1 MKRNKEYFKFGDFMT
16 GDYKHRQ
23 PQSHFRRHEFKYK
36 AAGSA
41 AVLLV
46 TGVDV
51 SFAASAI
58 DTGAS
63 ALYYEL
69 IGIGKWIIIFKGA
82 FDTIKSVGNGDFDE
96 AKKHFFSYLL
106 VYLMLLGLPY
116 GLDKVDQVFRDLKSI

>member
-1 MKRNKEYFKFGDFMT
+1 MKQERINFGEFMR
-16 GDYKHRQ
+16 GDYKR
-23 PQSHFRRHEFKYK
+23 PSRLEDHFRNHGFAYRV
-36 AAGSA
+36 AGSA

-51 SFAASAI
+51 SFAASTI
-58 DTGAS
+58 DAGAS

-69 IGIGKWIIIFKGA
+69 TGIGKWIIIFKGG
-82 FDTIKSVGNGDFDE
+82 FDTVKSVGAGDFDG

-116 GLDKVDQVFRDLKSI
+116 GLDKVDQVFRDMKSI